1 MESLIKIKNPNA
13 SPLMTMFGFFDFG
26 KGAQIR
32 RCLNFRPMCSNPYI
46 FYKGF
51 ELMRLFFKAI
61 NLGYNACT
69 ISIPLPSG
77 SLMLKYRYPQ
87 GKF

>member
-1 MESLIKIKNPNA
+1 MIPLLNMNNENKNPADNNRQDFC
-13 SPLMTMFGFFDFG
+13 FGI
-26 KGAQIR
+26 GAQIR

-77 SLMLKYRYPQ
+77 SLMLKYLYPQ